1 MAKVINLQ
9 GMGTYGTVFKVV
21 PLLEVPEHCFQVD
34 GVEGGKVTPQPLLP
48 DISKYTVRNMTF
60 YMRLHTHTCIHKY
73 IHTYIHTRTH
83 THARTHART
92 HTHVHLYVHA

>member
-34 GVEGGKVTPQPLLP
+34 GVEEGKVTPQPLLP

-60 YMRLHTHTCIHKY
+60 YMRLHTHTCIHK
-73 IHTYIHTRTH
+73 
-83 THARTHART
+83 
-92 HTHVHLYVHA
+92 